1 MDAAISKYNFKLLEL
16 CTYLKKKIEF
26 KYTDKEKVIHH
37 S

>member
-1 MDAAISKYNFKLLEL
+1 MDVDISKYNFKLLEL

-26 KYTDKEKVIHH
+26 KYTDTEKVIHH